1 VDTDTLL
8 ARIGG
13 VLKAVERQGQ
23 VFEREIKKAET
34 AILERV
40 GTEMATQGYEIGRL
54 RERADRMELDLRQ
67 LADNLREVGGTAK
80 DNSRKMILAG
90 SIIGVVLGTGGT
102 LSVGDMMGLLRT
114 PVEAQQAE
122 SYEVRASAVVDAA
135 AHCKSDE
142 DTTESAG
149 TGRNPTVRCV
159 NQWLAGPHA
168 SQFEIRVAREWAAG
182 PRRQ

>member
-1 VDTDTLL
+1 MDTETLL

-13 VLKAVERQGQ
+13 VLKAVERQGK

-54 RERADRMELDLRQ
+54 RERADRMEIDLRS

-80 DNSRKMILAG
+80 DNSRRMILAG
-90 SIIGVVLGTGGT
+90 SLIGVVLGTGGT
-102 LSVGDMMGLLRT
+102 LSVGDMMGMLRT
-114 PVEAQQAE
+114 PTEARQEQ

-135 AHCKSDE
+135 ARCTSDA
-142 DTTESAG
+142 DTTSQG
-149 TGRNPTVRCV
+149 TARVPTVRCV
-159 NQWLAGPHA
+159 NRWLAGAHA
-168 SQFEIRVAREWAAG
+168 SQYEIRLAREWADG
-182 PRRQ
+182 SR

>member
-1 VDTDTLL
+1 MDTETLL

-102 LSVGDMMGLLRT
+102 LSVGDMMGVLRT
-114 PVEAQQAE
+114 PAEAQHAE

-135 AHCKSDE
+135 AHCKSDD
-142 DTTESAG
+142 DTTTLGSAR
-149 TGRNPTVRCV
+149 TPTVRCV
-159 NQWLAGPHA
+159 NRWLAGPHA
-168 SQFEIRVAREWAAG
+168 SQFEIRVAREWAVE
-182 PRRQ
+182 Q